1 MKKLIIAAAIV
12 CAAVISQAATAN
24 WGVGA
29 SNIYVGD
36 GSTTKVALGTTVY
49 MFDAGTTSQAALY
62 ALFAADTAMDMTTAA
77 GYAGTVAT
85 SAAGVMAQTKVK
97 FSYGD
102 QSTTD
107 SSNSYDFYFA
117 IIDGDNIYLSNSK
130 NVTAN
135 GTDTAVTISFGSQAA
150 GSLAAPAGEGFQ
162 GAGAWSAVPE
172 PTSGLL
178 MLVGLAGLALRRKR
192 A

>member
-36 GSTTKVALGTTVY
+36 GSTTKVAKGATVY
-49 MFDAGTTSQAALY
+49 MFDAGITSQAALY

-77 GYAGTVAT
+77 GYAGAVAT
-85 SAAGVMAQTKVK
+85 SAAGVMAATTVK
-97 FSYGD
+97 FSYGN
-102 QSTTD
+102 QSTD
-107 SSNSYDFYFA
+107 EGLNSYDFYFA
-117 IIDGDNIYLSNSK
+117 IVDGDNIYLSDSK
-130 NVTAN
+130 SVTAN
-135 GTDTAVTISFGSQAA
+135 KSDTAVTVGFGSQAT
-150 GSLAAPAGEGFQ
+150 GSKLPAVEGFQ

-178 MLVGLAGLALRRKR
+178 MLVGLAGLALRRR
-192 A
+192 LA

>member
-12 CAAVISQAATAN
+12 CAAVIAQAATAN

-36 GSTTKVALGTTVY
+36 GSTTKIAQGATVY
-49 MFDAGTTSQAALY
+49 MFDAGITSQAALY

-85 SAAGVMAQTKVK
+85 SAAGVMAATKVK

-102 QSTTD
+102 QSTVD
-107 SSNSYDFYFA
+107 SSNAYDFYFA
-117 IIDGDNIYLSNSK
+117 IIDGDNIYLSDSK
-130 NVTAN
+130 SVVA
-135 GTDTAVTISFGSQAA
+135 GGSDTAVSISFGSQAT
-150 GSLAAPAGEGFQ
+150 GSKLPAVDGFQ

-178 MLVGLAGLALRRKR
+178 MLVGLAGLALRRRR